1 MARPNLSY
9 LKNLILFLLG
19 IPLGI
24 VAGLTAM
31 AASVFAVPLVQ
42 PLLGLRAGRA
52 AGIGLATTFFAA
64 LASLLSYALGGR
76 VLWGLALILAVAQVV
91 GAAWGE
97 RLTLRVPGLDRLPW
111 LWGTLIVLG
120 GLAMAVQALGLLG
133 GPVSLPHTA
142 ARPLWIYP
150 LALLVGFGVGVVSRV
165 LSLGGVLLVPAAIY
179 ALGLPPQT
187 AQGTALVVLALAA
200 LPGMLLRARRGDV
213 EPQGAIWLSAGAVLG
228 GLGGAL
234 FAVGRSMTEVHT
246 LLVFGVVLTLIG
258 LFMLW
263 RPAPAPE
270 SAQTRNQTR
279 NG

>member
-31 AASVFAVPLVQ
+31 AASVFAVPVVR

-52 AGIGLATTFFAA
+52 AGIGLAATFFAA
-64 LASLLSYALGGR
+64 LAALLSYGLSGR
-76 VLWGLALILAVAQVV
+76 ILWGLALVLAVFQVV

-97 RLTLRVPGLDRLPW
+97 RLALRFPALNRLPW

-120 GLAMAVQALGLLG
+120 GAAMAAQALGYWG
-133 GPVSLPHTA
+133 GPVSLSHAVVKPVW
-142 ARPLWIYP
+142 LYL
-150 LALLVGFGVGVVSRV
+150 LALPVGFAVGVVSRV
-165 LSLGGVLLVPAAIY
+165 FSLGGVLLVPAAIY
-179 ALGLPPQT
+179 ALGLPPQV
-187 AQGTALVVLALAA
+187 AQGTALVVLVVAS
-200 LPGMLLRARRGDV
+200 LPGMLLRAQRGEV
-213 EPQGAIWLSAGAVLG
+213 EAQGATWLSGGAVLG

-234 FAVGRSMTEVHT
+234 FAVGRSMTEAHT
-246 LLVFGVVLTLIG
+246 LLVFGVVLTLVG

-263 RPAPAPE
+263 RPAPLPE
-270 SAQTRNQTR
+270 KEQTPEAE
-279 NG
+279 

>member
-31 AASVFAVPLVQ
+31 AASVFAVPVVQ

-52 AGIGLATTFFAA
+52 AGIGLAATFFAA
-64 LASLLSYALGGR
+64 LAGLLSYGLSGR
-76 VLWGLALILAVAQVV
+76 ILWGLALILAVFQVA

-97 RLTLRVPGLDRLPW
+97 RLVLRFPVLDRLPW

-120 GLAMAVQALGLLG
+120 GVAMAAQALGYWG
-133 GPVSLPHTA
+133 GPMSLSHTA
-142 ARPLWIYP
+142 IKTLWLYL
-150 LALLVGFGVGVVSRV
+150 LALPVGFGVGVISRV
-165 LSLGGVLLVPAAIY
+165 FSLGGVLLVPAAIY

-187 AQGTALVVLALAA
+187 AQGTALVVLALAS
-200 LPGMLLRARRGDV
+200 LPGMLLRAQRGEV
-213 EPQGAIWLSAGAVLG
+213 EPQGATWLSGGAVLG
-228 GLGGAL
+228 GLAGAL
-234 FAVGRSMTEVHT
+234 FAVGKSMTEAHT

-263 RPAPAPE
+263 RPVPLPE
-270 SAQTRNQTR
+270 NAHPEAE
-279 NG
+279 

>member
-19 IPLGI
+19 IPLGL

-31 AASVFAVPLVQ
+31 AASVFAVPLVR
-42 PLLGLRAGRA
+42 PLLGLKAGRA
-52 AGIGLATTFFAA
+52 AGVGLAATFFAA
-64 LASLLSYALGGR
+64 LASLLSYALAGR
-76 VLWGLALILAVAQVV
+76 VWWGLALVLTVAQVI

-97 RLTLRVPGLDRLPW
+97 RLALRFPALDRLPW
-111 LWGTLIVLG
+111 LWGTLVVLG
-120 GLAMAVQALGLLG
+120 GLAMAAQALGLLG

-150 LALLVGFGVGVVSRV
+150 LALLVGFLVGVVSRV
-165 LSLGGVLLVPAAIY
+165 VSLGGVLLVPAAIY
-179 ALGLPPQT
+179 ALGLPPQA

-213 EPQGAIWLSAGAVLG
+213 EPQGATWLSAGAVLG

-234 FAVGRSMTEVHT
+234 FAVGRTMTEVHT

-263 RPAPAPE
+263 RPAPVPE
-270 SAQTRNQTR
+270 AEQQKAE
-279 NG
+279 